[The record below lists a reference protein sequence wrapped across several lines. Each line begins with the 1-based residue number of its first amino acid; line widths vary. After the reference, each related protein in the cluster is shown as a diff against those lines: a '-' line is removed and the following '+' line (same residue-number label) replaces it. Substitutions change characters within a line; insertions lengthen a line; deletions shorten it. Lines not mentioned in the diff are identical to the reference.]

1 MKNIWNHHLDEHV
14 WSWQLKTKKTLEGP
28 NQNPPILE
36 QKKVGGGPQIPAIFF
51 KGWKIILQKEPL
63 FIKNGGN
70 DFQGD
75 CYGSTDGSTR
85 QFTDAYYW

>member
-1 MKNIWNHHLDEHV
+1 MNTFDLG
-14 WSWQLKTKKTLEGP
+14 SWKRKKPWKVPTKTHPFLNK
-28 NQNPPILE
+28 
-36 QKKVGGGPQIPAIFF
+36 KKVGGGPQIPAIFF